1 MGLFNWGKKAELLRW
16 QKFVLADSPDRLI
29 MTEKQLRDATVR
41 RAKRD
46 LEIADDCSRIV
57 QTTTKPSVFFSRLS
71 LFEEKLADLV
81 ECEKYISFTGA
92 SPSAAL
98 AEAKKKEQKCISA
111 FLQRNLYEVLEKAE
125 AAKTPAGKISKIN
138 KFQEGLAPYYG
149 KMSAENVAY
158 IEKKHK
164 YYSDK
169 FAKK

>member
-71 LFEEKLADLV
+71 LFKDKVTDLK

-98 AEAKKKEQKCISA
+98 AE
-111 FLQRNLYEVLEKAE
+111 VLEKEQECVFQFLKRYLIETLDKAD
-125 AAKTPAGKISKIN
+125 AAKTAAGKLGKFN
-138 KFQEGLAPYYG
+138 KFHESLQPYY
-149 KMSAENVAY
+149 SQISEDNIEY
-158 IEKKHK
+158 IETRYQAYSSKYIKK
-164 YYSDK
+164 
-169 FAKK
+169 